1 MLKMDHKKSMPL
13 IKNEDELS
21 KCIEVLRIKRQNI
34 HEQILKEDDKER
46 IQKEIALLNEKLQE
60 VCNSITKKMQTRLEY
75 DRTIKETSSAYTK
88 IRESAKSLL
97 HILKREETHLGS
109 KLYNGTSDDDYKSF
123 KDMRHIRN

>member
-1 MLKMDHKKSMPL
+1 MDHKKSIPL
-13 IKNEDELS
+13 IKSEDELS
-21 KCIEVLRIKRQNI
+21 KCIELLRIKRQNI
-34 HEQILKEDDKER
+34 HEQILKEEDKER

-60 VCNSITKKMQTRLEY
+60 ICNSITKKIQTRLEY

-97 HILKREETHLGS
+97 HILKREETHLGN

-123 KDMRHIRN
+123 KDLRHIRN

>member
-1 MLKMDHKKSMPL
+1 MDHKKSMPL
-13 IKNEDELS
+13 IKSEDELS
-21 KCIEVLRIKRQNI
+21 KCIELLRIKRQNI
-34 HEQILKEDDKER
+34 HEQILKEEEDKER

-60 VCNSITKKMQTRLEY
+60 ICNSITKKIQTRLEY

-97 HILKREETHLGS
+97 HILKREETHLGN

-123 KDMRHIRN
+123 KDLRHIRN

>member
-1 MLKMDHKKSMPL
+1 MDHKKSMPL

-34 HEQILKEDDKER
+34 HEQILKEEDKER

-60 VCNSITKKMQTRLEY
+60 VCNSITKKIQTRLEY

-123 KDMRHIRN
+123 KDLRHIRN

>member
-1 MLKMDHKKSMPL
+1 MDHKKSMPL
-13 IKNEDELS
+13 IKSEDELS
-21 KCIEVLRIKRQNI
+21 KCIELLRIKRQNI
-34 HEQILKEDDKER
+34 HEQILKEEDKER

-60 VCNSITKKMQTRLEY
+60 ICNSITKKIQTRLEY

-97 HILKREETHLGS
+97 HILKREETHLGN

-123 KDMRHIRN
+123 KDLRHIRN

>member
-1 MLKMDHKKSMPL
+1 MDHKKSMPL

-21 KCIEVLRIKRQNI
+21 KCIEILRTKRQNI

>member
-21 KCIEVLRIKRQNI
+21 KCIEMLRTKRQNI

-123 KDMRHIRN
+123 KDMRHIRH